1 MCIGLEWVV
10 NRSCT
15 GVYGCMYAESGYI
28 SPCIKQKK
36 KREFGPCIDALL
48 TCYDTLRM
56 RVFAVGCAY
65 LPC

>member
-1 MCIGLEWVV
+1 
-10 NRSCT
+10 
-15 GVYGCMYAESGYI
+15 MYAESGYI

-56 RVFAVGCAY
+56 RVFTVGCAY